1 MHSKMWNDRS
11 PIFANV
17 AVILQSAA
25 DRSIVNNTASTGV
38 TGLDLQDPPEMTI
51 WLKAVAF

>member
-1 MHSKMWNDRS
+1 MTEG

-25 DRSIVNNTASTGV
+25 DRSIVNNTVSTGV
-38 TGLDLQDPPEMTI
+38 TGLDLQDPPPRNDN
-51 WLKAVAF
+51 